1 MKVDL
6 NKSLFVKLKFVE
18 ARRDNCKQCIFCTQD
33 KNCLAGNVPCN
44 AGHWELAEV
53 LETAFDMQ
61 QIQDSINSVGAK
73 ISQVKS
79 EIHQINEE
87 VKEEPKYFY

>member
-1 MKVDL
+1 MKADL
-6 NKSLFVKLKFVE
+6 NKPVLVKLKFSRSSDDCGDCVL
-18 ARRDNCKQCIFCTQD
+18 CSSGY
-33 KNCLAGNVPCN
+33 CLTCGG
-44 AGHWELAEV
+44 GHWEIDEV
-53 LETAFDMQ
+53 FPQSDTTFDLLQ
-61 QIQDSINSVGAK
+61 LQDSINSVGAK